1 MLIRNF
7 FRDIISTLPRFLA
20 VIIVT
25 ALGVM
30 IYVGMSGNGYNL
42 TKTAES
48 YYKSQNVAD
57 YWIYGSMLTKL
68 DEKRIANLD
77 SVESIQSELSLQAE
91 SYQDED
97 ITIDLDGISGDFNIN
112 KPDILSGRMFE
123 NNRECMLDASYAKTH
138 NINIS
143 DKIDLKIKKT
153 DKKLTFTVCALI
165 NSPEYIH
172 NIGDTDITPD
182 SYKHGFAFVKED
194 ALEEMK
200 DLLSYNKMS
209 LILKNNTDKN
219 QFRKDIEKILGTK
232 LNKLLSFK
240 DNEKVSIIINQV
252 DNTKALTNSLPMIF
266 FLIAALIMFTTM
278 SRIVENSRMV
288 IGTLKALG
296 YSKIVIFIYF
306 LSYAFIVV
314 ILGNLLGI
322 LPSRIITAGL
332 MSFTTADMTV
342 AKFSNSF
349 DYSSI
354 YKTLLITTVISVGTA
369 AFLSAREIRYSPTE
383 CMRPKSPKIGKANF
397 LEKIKIIWSNMNFE
411 QKTITRNIFRNKMRL
426 IMCVFGVAG
435 SMAIIITAFGFRNS
449 TEKLKSNMFSNM
461 YRYDI
466 QIILKKDTSTFEAE
480 RIKKISG
487 VDKTENVMNQVVK
500 VSNSGKSENTTI
512 NVMEDTI
519 SLMVPSID
527 AKDGMSMPEDGLI
540 ISTTL
545 AKKLNIYKGD
555 MLDLVVSGK
564 RDIRKIK
571 VADIKENIT
580 GGYISRSL
588 WRKLGEGYTPSI
600 IYVKTKQPSSFIENT
615 NNYDFIGSIKQKSE
629 LVASI
634 NDQMRAVNSISL
646 VLMVFGGVLTLVV
659 LYNLGILN
667 FYERMRE
674 LATLKV
680 LGFYDKEIKVL
691 VLRENTIF
699 TVIGIII
706 GIPLGIALTT
716 FILSQSSREN
726 MTFEPYIKGV
736 TFLYAAGL
744 TYIFSVIVN
753 LLLKRKLKDIDM
765 LGALKSVE

>member
-68 DEKRIANLD
+68 DEKQIANLD

-97 ITIDLDGISGDFNIN
+97 INIDLDGISGDFNIN

-123 NNRECMLDASYAKTH
+123 SNRECMLDASYAKTH
-138 NINIS
+138 NINIY
-143 DKIDLKIKKT
+143 DKIDLKIKGT
-153 DKKLTFTVCALI
+153 DGKMTLTVCALI

-172 NIGDTDITPD
+172 NIGATDITPD

-200 DLLSYNKMS
+200 DLLSYNKIS
-209 LILKNNTDKN
+209 LILKNNADEN

-232 LNKLLSFK
+232 LNQLLSFE

-288 IGTLKALG
+288 IGTLKAFG

-306 LSYAFIVV
+306 SSYAFIVV

-322 LPSRIITAGL
+322 LPSKIITTGL
-332 MSFTTADMTV
+332 MSFTTSDMTV

-349 DYSSI
+349 DYSAI

-397 LEKIKIIWSNMNFE
+397 IEKINIIWSNMNFE

-426 IMCVFGVAG
+426 IMCVLGVAG

-449 TEKLKSNMFSNM
+449 TEKLKNNMFSNM

-466 QIILKKDTSTFEAE
+466 QIMLKKGTSTFEAE
-480 RIKKISG
+480 RIKKITG

-500 VSNSGKSENTTI
+500 VSKNGKSENTTI
-512 NVMEDTI
+512 NVMEDEI

-527 AKDGMSMPEDGLI
+527 AKEGMRMPEDGFI
-540 ISTTL
+540 ASTAL
-545 AKKLNIYKGD
+545 AEKLNIHKGD
-555 MLDLVVSGK
+555 MVEIVVSGK
-564 RDIRKIK
+564 RDIRKVK
-571 VADIKENIT
+571 LSDIKENIT

-588 WRKLGEGYTPSI
+588 WRKLGEEYAPSV
-600 IYVKTKQPSSFIENT
+600 IYVKTEQPSSFIENT
-615 NNYDFIGSIKQKSE
+615 KNYDFIISLKQKSE

-646 VLMVFGGVLTLVV
+646 VLMIFGGVLTLVV

-680 LGFYDKEIKVL
+680 LGFYDNEIKVL

-699 TVIGIII
+699 TII
-706 GIPLGIALTT
+706 
-716 FILSQSSREN
+716 
-726 MTFEPYIKGV
+726 
-736 TFLYAAGL
+736 
-744 TYIFSVIVN
+744 
-753 LLLKRKLKDIDM
+753 
-765 LGALKSVE
+765 